1 MTRGGAFRKGLVI
14 ASVAVIGLASSP
26 ARADEGSDTITLKT
40 GGIVRGSVM
49 EYDPSTGA
57 RIKLADG
64 SVRSIEADRI
74 AGVTMGSRSA
84 PAAAPEAPQGPT
96 GELHV
101 DAPGEIEIVGRPNDG
116 YEWAPIC
123 QSPCDRSVHLDW
135 EYSARGPGVRSS
147 SPFQLYAS
155 EGQHVA
161 IAVDPASS
169 TWFVLGIVGAI
180 GGANVTVAGLY
191 IMLVGSLVNSIAT
204 DGSAGE
210 MTAQTQSGGIV
221 AVGGVVTAVGAV
233 LLVGGGI
240 AALSNWSTHVSQGSS
255 KDALPL
261 RLPTW
266 RTASVSDGPSL
277 PMAYGA
283 PLVNLRF

>member
-14 ASVAVIGLASSP
+14 ASVAVVGLASSP
-26 ARADEGSDTITLKT
+26 ARADEGSDTITLKS

-57 RIKLADG
+57 RVKLADG

-96 GELHV
+96 GQLHV
-101 DAPGEIEIVGRPNDG
+101 DAPAEIEIVGRPNDG

-123 QSPCDRSVHLDW
+123 QSPCDRTVHLDW

-147 SPFQLYAS
+147 SPFQLYGS
-155 EGQHVA
+155 EGQRVA

-180 GGANVTVAGLY
+180 GGANVTIAGLY
-191 IMLVGSLVNSIAT
+191 IMLVGSLVNSIGDNT
-204 DGSAGE
+204 AGE
-210 MTAQTQSGGIV
+210 MTVQTQSGGIV
-221 AVGGVVTAVGAV
+221 AVGAVVTAVGAV

-266 RTASVSDGPSL
+266 RTASFSEGPL
-277 PMAYGA
+277 PTAYGA